1 MLFIYKS
8 FFKKN
13 KMNKY
18 YLGVDLGSTT
28 SKAVIINEN
37 DEIIGRGITNTRANY
52 SVAADIARD
61 EAIYNARFSILK
73 KNLEKEINARPEYE
87 KYISDLESV
96 FQYEQFK
103 VRLDKL
109 GDELLKTCKDFFQ
122 DQKKQ
127 EEMIDHLRNIRRAFK
142 PQIKKDYLFNSLGAK
157 NQFFRDIVSE
167 KYNEEVNKMDMA
179 LFEPLMTVWDK
190 SISPA
195 ENERVQFNFK
205 ELVHKAMDELKNKYQ
220 NLPDTAAENTNVNF
234 DAELNL
240 LKGNFNTVAD
250 TLRKHIDEI
259 AELEFNI
266 ANMTGTGYG
275 RALLPF
281 PEDCIRSEILCHAF
295 GAHAIFPE
303 TRTVLDIGGQDTKAI
318 QVDKYGLVTSF
329 QMNDRCAAG
338 CGRYLGYIADE
349 MSISLNE
356 LGPMAMQAEKEVTIC
371 STCTVFAGAELR
383 ELTNLGEKRADI
395 LGGLH
400 KAIIMRAMSLIARS
414 GGTFNEFTFTG
425 GVARNPAIIKYL
437 TQLVRENYG
446 NDIKIN
452 IHTDSIFMGA
462 LGGALFARRNMNI
475 DLPQTKQTKKA
486 IQE

>member
-1 MLFIYKS
+1 MS
-8 FFKKN
+8 
-13 KMNKY
+13 KY

-28 SKAVIINEN
+28 SKAVIINDK

-61 EAIYNARFSILK
+61 EAIYNARFSVLK
-73 KNLEKEINARPEYE
+73 KKLEAEMKVNPEYN
-87 KYISDLESV
+87 KYINDLESV

-103 VRLDKL
+103 VKLDRL
-109 GDELLKTCKDFFQ
+109 GEELLKTCGTFF
-122 DQKKQ
+122 K
-127 EEMIDHLRNIRRAFK
+127 EEERRNEILNHLRNIRRAFK
-142 PQIKKDYLFNSLGAK
+142 PKIKHDYLYNDLGSK

-167 KYNEEVNKMDMA
+167 KYNEEVNKLGIG

-195 ENERVQFNFK
+195 ENERVMFDFK
-205 ELVHKAMDELKNKYQ
+205 ELVHKAMEELEVKYK
-220 NLPDTAAENTNVNF
+220 NLPDTNAGDVSVNF
-234 DAELNL
+234 DAEMNL
-240 LKGNFNTVAD
+240 LKGNFDHVSE
-250 TLRKHIDEI
+250 TLREHIDEI
-259 AELEFNI
+259 ADLEFNI
-266 ANMTGTGYG
+266 ENMTGTGYG

-281 PEDCIRSEILCHAF
+281 PQECIRSEILCHAF
-295 GAHAIFPE
+295 GAHAVFPN

-356 LGPMAMQAEKEVTIC
+356 LGPMAMEAEKEVTIC

-414 GGTFNEFTFTG
+414 GGVFNEFTFTG
-425 GVARNPAIIKYL
+425 GVARNQAVIKYL
-437 TQLVRENYG
+437 TQLVKENYG
-446 NDIKIN
+446 DNITIN

-462 LGGALFARRNMNI
+462 LGGAMFARRNLSDNMPT
-475 DLPQTKQTKKA
+475 DKA
-486 IQE
+486 VHEVA

>member
-1 MLFIYKS
+1 
-8 FFKKN
+8 
-13 KMNKY
+13 MNKY

-28 SKAVIINEN
+28 SKAVIINDD

-52 SVAADIARD
+52 AVAADIARD
-61 EAIYNARFSILK
+61 EAIYNARFSILRK
-73 KNLEKEINARPEYE
+73 KLDEEIKAKPEYQ
-87 KYISDLESV
+87 KYIKDLESV
-96 FQYEQFK
+96 FQYEQFR

-109 GDELLKTCKDFFQ
+109 GEELLKTCRTFFKDETR
-122 DQKKQ
+122 Q
-127 EEMIDHLRNIRRAFK
+127 EEIVTHLRNIRKAFK
-142 PQIKKDYLFNSLGAK
+142 PKIKRDYLYHDLGAK

-167 KYNEEVNKMDMA
+167 KYNEEVNKLDSS

-195 ENERVQFNFK
+195 ENIRITFDFS
-205 ELVHKAMDELKNKYQ
+205 ELIHKAMDELREKYK
-220 NLPDTAAENTNVNF
+220 NLPETAADDTSVNF
-234 DAELNL
+234 DAEMNL
-240 LKGNFNTVAD
+240 LKGNFDHVSE
-250 TLRKHIDEI
+250 TLRAHIDEI

-266 ANMTGTGYG
+266 SNLTGTGYG

-281 PEDCIRSEILCHAF
+281 PQECIRSEILCHAF

-414 GGTFNEFTFTG
+414 GGVFNEFTFTG
-425 GVARNPAIIKYL
+425 GVARNPAVIKYL

-446 NDIKIN
+446 DKIKIN

-462 LGGALFARRNMNI
+462 LGGALFARRNLNV
-475 DLPQTKQTKKA
+475 DLPSGKKEKTE
-486 IQE
+486 INS

>member
-1 MLFIYKS
+1 MS
-8 FFKKN
+8 
-13 KMNKY
+13 KY

-28 SKAVIINEN
+28 SKAVIINEQ

-61 EAIYNARFSILK
+61 EATYNARFSILK
-73 KNLEKEINARPEYE
+73 KNLEKEIISKPEYK

-103 VRLDKL
+103 IKLDKL
-109 GDELLKTCKDFFQ
+109 GDELVKTCNNFFKN
-122 DQKKQ
+122 DEQKN
-127 EEMIDHLRNIRRAFK
+127 EILGHLRNIRKAFK
-142 PQIKKDYLFNSLGAK
+142 PKIKHDYLYNNLGEK

-167 KYNEEVNKMDMA
+167 KYNEEVNKLEMA

-195 ENERVQFNFK
+195 ENERIKFDFK
-205 ELVHKAMDELKNKYQ
+205 ELVHKAMVELKEKYK
-220 NLPDTAAENTNVNF
+220 NLPDTVAENESINF
-234 DAELNL
+234 DAEMNL
-240 LKGNFNTVAD
+240 LKGNFDQVSE
-250 TLRKHIDEI
+250 TLRSHIDDI
-259 AELEFNI
+259 ADLEFHI
-266 ANMTGTGYG
+266 ENMTGTGYG

-281 PEDCIRSEILCHAF
+281 PQECIRSEILCHAF
-295 GAHAIFPE
+295 GAHAVFPD

-356 LGPMAMQAEKEVTIC
+356 LGPMAMEAQKEVNIC

-383 ELTNLGEKRADI
+383 ELTNLGEKREDI

-414 GGTFNEFTFTG
+414 GGVFNEFTFTG
-425 GVARNPAIIKYL
+425 GVARNPAVIKYL
-437 TQLVRENYG
+437 TQLVRDNYG
-446 NDIKIN
+446 NDITIN

-462 LGGALFARRNMNI
+462 LGGAMFARRNI
-475 DLPQTKQTKKA
+475 SADLPSNKKTQEA
-486 IQE
+486 IQ

>member
-1 MLFIYKS
+1 
-8 FFKKN
+8 
-13 KMNKY
+13 MNKY

-28 SKAVIINEN
+28 SKAVIINDQ

-52 SVAADIARD
+52 SVAADIARE

-73 KNLEKEINARPEYE
+73 KILEKDMELNPEYR

-103 VRLDKL
+103 VRIDKL
-109 GDELLKTCKDFFQ
+109 GEELLKTCNSYLTGEKR
-122 DQKKQ
+122 
-127 EEMIDHLRNIRRAFK
+127 ELMLENLRNIRKVIK
-142 PQIKKDYLFNSLGAK
+142 PKIKHAYIFGDLGSK

-167 KYNEEVNKMDMA
+167 LYNEEVNKLDNS
-179 LFEPLMTVWDK
+179 LFEPLMTIWDK

-195 ENERVQFNFK
+195 ENQAVEFNFF
-205 ELVHKAMDELKNKYQ
+205 ELVQKAMEVLREKYE
-220 NLPDTAAENTNVNF
+220 NLPENMDDESVNF
-234 DAELNL
+234 DAEINL
-240 LKGNFNTVAD
+240 LKGKFYHVSD
-250 TLRKHIDEI
+250 SLREHIHKI
-259 AELEFNI
+259 AQLEFNI
-266 ANMTGTGYG
+266 TNMTGTGYG

-281 PEDCIRSEILCHAF
+281 PQECIRSEILCHAF

-349 MSISLNE
+349 LSISLNE

-383 ELTNLGEKRADI
+383 ELTNLGERREDI

-414 GGTFNEFTFTG
+414 GGVFNEFTFTG
-425 GVARNPAIIKYL
+425 GVARNQAVIKYL
-437 TQLVRENYG
+437 TQLVKENYG
-446 NDIKIN
+446 EHIKIN

-462 LGGALFARRNMNI
+462 LGGAMFARRNINA
-475 DLPQTKQTKKA
+475 DLPNAKKTKEMA
-486 IQE
+486 

>member
-1 MLFIYKS
+1 
-8 FFKKN
+8 
-13 KMNKY
+13 MNKY

-28 SKAVIINEN
+28 SKAVIINEQ
-37 DEIIGRGITNTRANY
+37 DEIIGRGITNTRSNY
-52 SVAADIARD
+52 SVAADIAKD
-61 EAIYNARFSILK
+61 EAIYNARFSILQ
-73 KNLEKEINARPEYE
+73 KNIQKELDFNIEYK
-87 KYISDLESV
+87 KYITDLESV

-103 VRLDKL
+103 VRLDRL
-109 GDELLKTCKDFFQ
+109 GEELVKTCNTMFAD
-122 DQKKQ
+122 
-127 EEMIDHLRNIRRAFK
+127 EEKRKMMLGHLINIRKAFK
-142 PQIKKDYLFNSLGAK
+142 PVIKHDYLYNNLGSK

-167 KYNEEVNKMDMA
+167 KYNEEVNKLEMA

-205 ELVHKAMDELKNKYQ
+205 ELIHKAMDELKDKYK
-220 NLPDTAAENTNVNF
+220 NLPDTAADNTSVNF
-234 DAELNL
+234 DAEMNL
-240 LKGNFNTVAD
+240 LKGKFDQVSD

-259 AELEFNI
+259 ADLEFNI

-295 GAHAIFPE
+295 GAHAVFPE

-349 MSISLNE
+349 MSISINE
-356 LGPMAMQAEKEVTIC
+356 LGPMAMESEKEVTIC

-414 GGTFNEFTFTG
+414 GGVFNEFTFTG
-425 GVARNPAIIKYL
+425 GVARNPAVIKYL
-437 TQLVRENYG
+437 AQLVKENYG
-446 NDIKIN
+446 DNIKIN

-462 LGGALFARRNMNI
+462 LGGAMFARRNI
-475 DLPQTKQTKKA
+475 SVDLPSAKKNKVEA
-486 IQE
+486 

>member
-1 MLFIYKS
+1 
-8 FFKKN
+8 
-13 KMNKY
+13 MNKY

-28 SKAVIINEN
+28 SKAVIINEK

-61 EAIYNARFSILK
+61 EAIYNARFSVLK
-73 KNLEKEINARPEYE
+73 KKLEAEMRAKPEYN
-87 KYISDLESV
+87 KYITDMESV

-109 GDELLKTCKDFFQ
+109 GDELVKTCNIFFKDEQ
-122 DQKKQ
+122 QRED
-127 EEMIDHLRNIRRAFK
+127 ILNNLRNIRRAFK
-142 PQIKKDYLFNSLGAK
+142 PKIKHDYLYNNLGAK

-167 KYNEEVNKMDMA
+167 KYNEEVNKLSMS
-179 LFEPLMTVWDK
+179 LFESLMTVWDK

-195 ENERVQFNFK
+195 ENERVQFDFK
-205 ELVHKAMDELKNKYQ
+205 ELIHKAMDELKEKYR
-220 NLPDTAAENTNVNF
+220 NLPETSAENTSVNF
-234 DAELNL
+234 DAEMNL
-240 LKGNFNTVAD
+240 LEGNFDHVSES
-250 TLRKHIDEI
+250 LRQHIDEI
-259 AELEFNI
+259 AELDFNI
-266 ANMTGTGYG
+266 TNMTGTGYG

-281 PEDCIRSEILCHAF
+281 PQECICSEILCHAF
-295 GAHAIFPE
+295 GAHAVFPD

-356 LGPMAMQAEKEVTIC
+356 LGPMALQAEKEVNIC

-383 ELTNLGEKRADI
+383 ELTNLGEKRPDI

-400 KAIIMRAMSLIARS
+400 KAIIMRAMSLLARS
-414 GGTFNEFTFTG
+414 GGVYNEFTFTG
-425 GVARNPAIIKYL
+425 GVARNPAVIKYL
-437 TQLVRENYG
+437 TQLVKENYG
-446 NDIKIN
+446 VNIKIN

-462 LGGALFARRNMNI
+462 LGGAMFARRSLKA
-475 DLPQTKQTKKA
+475 DLPANKPIAEPEKK
-486 IQE
+486 

>member
-1 MLFIYKS
+1 
-8 FFKKN
+8 
-13 KMNKY
+13 MNKY

-28 SKAVIINEN
+28 SKAVIINEQ
-37 DEIIGRGITNTRANY
+37 DEIIGRGITNTRSNY

-61 EAIYNARFSILK
+61 EAIYNARFSILQ
-73 KNLEKEINARPEYE
+73 KNLQKEIDTNPEYK
-87 KYISDLESV
+87 KYLTDLESV

-103 VRLDKL
+103 VRLDRL
-109 GDELLKTCKDFFQ
+109 GEELVKTCNNVYKDE
-122 DQKKQ
+122 KKHA
-127 EEMIDHLRNIRRAFK
+127 EILGHLRNIRRAFK
-142 PQIKKDYLFNSLGAK
+142 PVIKYDYLYNNLGAK

-167 KYNEEVNKMDMA
+167 KYNEEVNKLDMT

-195 ENERVQFNFK
+195 ENERVQFDFK
-205 ELVHKAMDELKNKYQ
+205 ELIHKAMDELKEKYK
-220 NLPDTAAENTNVNF
+220 NLPDSATDNTSVNF
-234 DAELNL
+234 DAEMNI
-240 LKGNFNTVAD
+240 LKGNFDKVSD
-250 TLRKHIDEI
+250 SLRNHIDEI
-259 AELEFNI
+259 ADLEFVI
-266 ANMTGTGYG
+266 SNMTGTGYG

-356 LGPMAMQAEKEVTIC
+356 LGPMAMEAEKDVTIC

-414 GGTFNEFTFTG
+414 GGVFNEFTFTG
-425 GVARNPAIIKYL
+425 GVARNPAVIKYL
-437 TQLVRENYG
+437 RQLIQENYG
-446 NDIKIN
+446 SNIKIN

-462 LGGALFARRNMNI
+462 LGGAMFARRNINV
-475 DLPQTKQTKKA
+475 DLPSAKKSKEVA
-486 IQE
+486 

>member
-1 MLFIYKS
+1 
-8 FFKKN
+8 
-13 KMNKY
+13 MNKY

-28 SKAVIINEN
+28 SKAVIINEK

-61 EAIYNARFSILK
+61 EAIFNARFSILQK
-73 KNLEKEINARPEYE
+73 KLEEEIKVKPEYK
-87 KYISDLESV
+87 KYITDLESV

-109 GDELLKTCKDFFQ
+109 GDELLKTCNAFFKDE
-122 DQKKQ
+122 KKR
-127 EEMIDHLRNIRRAFK
+127 EEILVHLRNIRRTFK
-142 PQIKKDYLFNSLGAK
+142 PVIKRDYLYNNLGAK

-167 KYNEEVNKMDMA
+167 KYNEEVNKLDMS

-195 ENERVQFNFK
+195 ENERVMFNFQ
-205 ELVHKAMDELKNKYQ
+205 ELVQKAMEELKDKYK
-220 NLPDTAAENTNVNF
+220 NLPDTIADKSNANF
-234 DAELNL
+234 DAEMNL
-240 LKGNFNTVAD
+240 LKGNFDQVSES
-250 TLRKHIDEI
+250 LRNHINEI
-259 AELEFNI
+259 AAIEFNI
-266 ANMTGTGYG
+266 TNMTGTGYG

-281 PEDCIRSEILCHAF
+281 PESCIRSEILCHAF

-349 MSISLNE
+349 MSISVNE
-356 LGPMAMQAEKEVTIC
+356 LGPMAMKAEKEVVIC

-383 ELTNLGEKRADI
+383 ELTNLGEKREDI

-414 GGTFNEFTFTG
+414 GGVYNEFTFTG
-425 GVARNPAIIKYL
+425 GVARNPAVNKYL
-437 TQLVRENYG
+437 GQLVRENYG
-446 NDIKIN
+446 NKIKIN

-462 LGGALFARRNMNI
+462 LGGAMFARRNI
-475 DLPQTKQTKKA
+475 QADLPSTGKNKA
-486 IQE
+486 

>member
-1 MLFIYKS
+1 MY
-8 FFKKN
+8 
-13 KMNKY
+13 KY

-28 SKAVIINEN
+28 SKAVIINEQ
-37 DEIIGRGITNTRANY
+37 DEIIGRGITNTRSNY

-61 EAIYNARFSILK
+61 EAIYNARFSILQ
-73 KNLEKEINARPEYE
+73 KNIQKEIEFNPSYQ
-87 KYISDLESV
+87 KYIADLASV

-103 VRLDKL
+103 VRLDRL
-109 GDELLKTCKDFFQ
+109 GEELVKTCHTMFAD
-122 DQKKQ
+122 
-127 EEMIDHLRNIRRAFK
+127 EEKRKIMLGHLIAIRKAFK
-142 PQIKKDYLFNSLGAK
+142 PVIKHDYLYNNLGSK

-167 KYNEEVNKMDMA
+167 KYNEEVNKLEMS
-179 LFEPLMTVWDK
+179 LFEPLMTIWDK

-205 ELVHKAMDELKNKYQ
+205 ELIHKAMDELKHKYK
-220 NLPDTAAENTNVNF
+220 NLPDTSTENTSINF
-234 DAELNL
+234 DAEMNL
-240 LKGNFNTVAD
+240 LKGNFDQVSD

-259 AELEFNI
+259 ADLEFNI

-295 GAHAIFPE
+295 GAHAVFPD

-318 QVDKYGLVTSF
+318 QVDKHGLVTSF

-349 MSISLNE
+349 MSISINE

-383 ELTNLGEKRADI
+383 ELTNLGEKREDI

-400 KAIIMRAMSLIARS
+400 RAIIMRAMSLIARS
-414 GGTFNEFTFTG
+414 GGVFNEFTFTG
-425 GVARNPAIIKYL
+425 GVARNPAVIKYL

-446 NDIKIN
+446 ESIKIN

-462 LGGALFARRNMNI
+462 LGGAMFARRNLNL
-475 DLPQTKQTKKA
+475 DLPSVKKVKEMA
-486 IQE
+486 

>member
-1 MLFIYKS
+1 
-8 FFKKN
+8 
-13 KMNKY
+13 MNKY

-28 SKAVIINEN
+28 SKAVIINEL

-61 EAIYNARFSILK
+61 EATYNARFSILK
-73 KNLEKEINARPEYE
+73 KKLEGEMKARPEYN
-87 KYISDLESV
+87 KYITDLESV

-103 VRLDKL
+103 VRLDRL
-109 GDELLKTCKDFFQ
+109 GEELLKTSYSFFKD
-122 DQKKQ
+122 
-127 EEMIDHLRNIRRAFK
+127 EETREKILNHLRFIRKAFK
-142 PQIKKDYLFNSLGAK
+142 PKIKYEYLYNNLGDK

-167 KYNEEVNKMDMA
+167 KYNEEVNKLDPS

-195 ENERVQFNFK
+195 ENQTIQFNFK
-205 ELVHKAMDELKNKYQ
+205 ELVHKAMDELLVKYK
-220 NLPDTAAENTNVNF
+220 NLPDTALENTSVNF
-234 DAELNL
+234 DIEMNL
-240 LKGNFNTVAD
+240 LKGNIDNVSES
-250 TLRKHIDEI
+250 LRQHIDEI
-259 AELEFNI
+259 ADLEFNI
-266 ANMTGTGYG
+266 ENMTGTGYG

-281 PEDCIRSEILCHAF
+281 PQECIRSEILCHAF
-295 GAHAIFPE
+295 GAHAVFPE

-356 LGPMAMQAEKEVTIC
+356 LGPMAMNAQKEVTIC

-383 ELTNLGEKRADI
+383 ELTNLGEKREDI

-414 GGTFNEFTFTG
+414 GGVFNEFTFTG
-425 GVARNPAIIKYL
+425 GVARNPAVIKYL
-437 TQLVRENYG
+437 TQLVRDNYG

-462 LGGALFARRNMNI
+462 LGGAMFARRNLQI
-475 DLPQTKQTKKA
+475 DLPNAKSKTVA
-486 IQE
+486 

>member
-1 MLFIYKS
+1 MS
-8 FFKKN
+8 
-13 KMNKY
+13 KY
-18 YLGVDLGSTT
+18 YLGIDLGSTT
-28 SKAVIINEN
+28 SKAVIINEQ

-52 SVAADIARD
+52 SVAADIARM

-73 KNLEKEINARPEYE
+73 KNLAREIESKPQYR
-87 KYISDLESV
+87 KYLSDLESV

-103 VRLDKL
+103 VRIDKL
-109 GDELLKTCKDFFQ
+109 GDELLKTCYNYFDGERRLQ
-122 DQKKQ
+122 
-127 EEMIDHLRNIRRAFK
+127 MVDHLRLIRKAIK
-142 PQIKKDYLFNSLGAK
+142 PKIKHLYIYENLGDK

-167 KYNEEVNKMDMA
+167 KYNEEVNKFDIS
-179 LFEPLMTVWDK
+179 LFEPLMTIWDK
-190 SISPA
+190 SI
-195 ENERVQFNFK
+195 
-205 ELVHKAMDELKNKYQ
+205 
-220 NLPDTAAENTNVNF
+220 TAAENEVVNFEFESLITQAMDLLKEKYENLPDQSENISIESEKNF
-234 DAELNL
+234 DAEMYL
-240 LKGNFNTVAD
+240 LKGDFHNVSES
-250 TLRKHIDEI
+250 LRDRIDEV
-259 AELEFNI
+259 ANLEFNI
-266 ANMTGTGYG
+266 ENMTGTGYG

-281 PEDCIRSEILCHAF
+281 PQECIRSEILCHAF
-295 GAHAIFPE
+295 GAHAVFPN

-383 ELTNLGEKRADI
+383 ELTNMGEKRADI

-414 GGTFNEFTFTG
+414 GGVFNEFTFTG
-425 GVARNPAIIKYL
+425 GVARNQAVIKYL
-437 TQLVRENYG
+437 AQLVKENYG
-446 NDIKIN
+446 DNIKIN

-462 LGGALFARRNMNI
+462 LGGAMFARRNINV
-475 DLPQTKQTKKA
+475 DLPSAKKVMA
-486 IQE
+486 K